1 MNNQL
6 IKCIKLNS
14 LLLALTLLVF
24 QHTDAQLPSYLPTNG
39 LVAWYPFNGNL
50 LNGASSNSSATAG
63 SCTLSADRF
72 GNANACFE
80 FDSQLGDYIRITN
93 TSVIAETNRTY
104 SIWFTAPATYQDW
117 YDVLF
122 HADNINGGDIIGI
135 IGGHPNYIADGTSG
149 RCIDNRTGATTIS
162 SFNDGNWHN
171 LILVHDYDQSR
182 AVLYIDGNEQ
192 ASIYNPSAFTA
203 IAPLQSFTLGSAT
216 PGLEDGHAVHEGK
229 LDDLA
234 IWNRALSQNEVL
246 QVFQGSS
253 TGSNTG
259 GSSTGS
265 GNASSTPAPPGI
277 PYQAEVRNEN
287 GEVLANA
294 NVNIRFT
301 LHDLAANGTVSYQET
316 HALTTNELGLFAAT
330 IGAGTAV
337 QGTFAG
343 INWAQT
349 TKFLQ
354 VEVDAG
360 NGFITMGNQ
369 QLMSVPYALYA
380 ANGPV
385 GPVGPQGL
393 RGEAG
398 PAGADGQTGAQGEP
412 GVPGIQGAD
421 GPQGEIGPSG
431 LNSLIK
437 TTSEPTDA
445 NCSKG
450 GVKIETGTDLNSNG
464 ILEANE
470 VNTGLTK
477 YVCNG
482 SSSNAQSIADWK
494 LPDGL
499 LNISMINWT
508 LASSTGVSSFNHTPY
523 TVPNGK
529 NLYVRSS
536 TSSQAFN
543 GCNSGIYCNGIQI
556 NNSSCG
562 GATNSQIYI
571 LPAGSTITYS
581 GGCNNGYGCSDA
593 FATFS
598 GFLVDASVTAIFQTS
613 SIVVPTGQIFVSY
626 SNTSL
631 PSFFTAGQSVPAN
644 TNGYLI
650 SVQ

>member
-1 MNNQL
+1 MINR
-6 IKCIKLNS
+6 K
-14 LLLALTLLVF
+14 VF
-24 QHTDAQLPSYLPTNG
+24 FSFVLFCVLSSICNAQLPSYLPTNG
-39 LVAWYPFNGNL
+39 LVAWYAFNGDL
-50 LNGASSNSSATAG
+50 LNGSSPNSSAAAG

-192 ASIYNPSAFTA
+192 ASIYNPSAFTI

-246 QVFQGSS
+246 QVYQGSS

-265 GNASSTPAPPGI
+265 GNASSPPAPPSI
-277 PYQAEVRNEN
+277 PYQAEVRSES

-301 LHDLAANGTVSYQET
+301 LHEQTANGAVSYQET

-330 IGAGTAV
+330 IGAGTAT
-337 QGTFAG
+337 QATFAS

-354 VEVDAG
+354 VEIDAG
-360 NGFITMGNQ
+360 NGYITMGNQ
-369 QLMSVPYALYA
+369 QLMSVPYAMYA
-380 ANGPV
+380 ANGPAGPV
-385 GPVGPQGL
+385 GPVG
-393 RGEAG
+393 
-398 PAGADGQTGAQGEP
+398 QT
-412 GVPGIQGAD
+412 
-421 GPQGEIGPSG
+421 GPQGEAG
-431 LNSLIK
+431 LDGIAGANGSNGQDGVGIQSI
-437 TTSEPTDA
+437 TTSGTNLVITLTNGQTQTIPFPVSQTS
-445 NCSKG
+445 N
-450 GVKIETGTDLNSNG
+450 TGSNSN
-464 ILEANE
+464 
-470 VNTGLTK
+470 
-477 YVCNG
+477 
-482 SSSNAQSIADWK
+482 
-494 LPDGL
+494 
-499 LNISMINWT
+499 T
-508 LASSTGVSSFNHTPY
+508 LIY
-523 TVPNGK
+523 TT
-529 NLYVRSS
+529 R
-536 TSSQAFN
+536 
-543 GCNSGIYCNGIQI
+543 
-556 NNSSCG
+556 
-562 GATNSQIYI
+562 
-571 LPAGSTITYS
+571 
-581 GGCNNGYGCSDA
+581 
-593 FATFS
+593 
-598 GFLVDASVTAIFQTS
+598 GF
-613 SIVVPTGQIFVSY
+613 
-626 SNTSL
+626 
-631 PSFFTAGQSVPAN
+631 
-644 TNGYLI
+644 
-650 SVQ
+650 